1 MIVEIIM
8 RIVLTGGGTG
18 GHLVPLITVA
28 RKIKEKNPDCDFLFI
43 GPKGKLENEIMENAG
58 VRIKK
63 VMVGKFRRYFSF
75 LNVVDFFKVPIGII
89 QALFHLLVYM
99 PDAVFS
105 KGGYASFPVVL
116 ASWFY
121 RIPVL
126 IHESDANPGM
136 ANSMLAKFSKRV
148 AVSYPQAKIYFP
160 ESQVV
165 LTGNPVR
172 EDINKGDA
180 QKARDMFSLTDIKKV
195 IFVMGGS
202 QGARFI
208 NNKLINIL
216 PRLLHKYQV
225 IHQTGENNFEEVKH
239 LAAAEAGI
247 KVGHGGEGYCPVPFI
262 GEEMKDIFA
271 AADLVISRAGAN
283 SISEIAANGKPAILI
298 PLENAANNHQRMN
311 AYALAKNGGCIVL
324 EENNLGEHMLIE
336 KIEEIMNN
344 EELRMKLS
352 KNIQAFYH
360 ADATE
365 RIADG
370 ILGMIK

>member
-1 MIVEIIM
+1 M

-18 GHLVPLITVA
+18 GHLIPLITVA
-28 RKIKEKNPDCDFLFI
+28 KKIREKVPDCDFLFI
-43 GPKGKLENEIMENAG
+43 GPEGKLEKEIMGNAG
-58 VRIKK
+58 VKTKK
-63 VMVGKFRRYFSF
+63 VLVGKFRRYFSF
-75 LNVVDFFKVPIGII
+75 LNFVDFFKIPLGVI
-89 QALFHLLVYM
+89 QSLFHLLVYM

-105 KGGYASFPVVL
+105 KGGYASFPIVL

-121 RIPVL
+121 KIPVL

-160 ESQVV
+160 KNQVA
-165 LTGNPVR
+165 LTGNPIR
-172 EDINKGDA
+172 DDINKGNA
-180 QKARDMFSLTDIKKV
+180 QKARDMFSLTDVKKV

-208 NNKLINIL
+208 NNKIVNIL
-216 PRLLHKYQV
+216 PKLLHEYQI

-239 LAAAEAGI
+239 LAAAEVGI
-247 KVGHGGEGYCPVPFI
+247 KVGHSKEGYCPVPFV
-262 GEEMKDIFA
+262 GEEMKDILA
-271 AADLVISRAGAN
+271 LADLVISRAGAN

-298 PLENAANNHQRMN
+298 PLESAANNHQRMN
-311 AYALAKNGGCIVL
+311 AYAIAKNGGCLVI
-324 EENNLGEHMLIE
+324 EENNLGEHMFYE
-336 KIEEIMNN
+336 KINEIMTN
-344 EELRMKLS
+344 EELRAKLS

-370 ILGMIK
+370 ILEMIK